1 MPWEEYF
8 KWKGHRVWLRL
19 PAATSTRQLGEVM
32 HVFIGASK
40 SGDIDIAIE
49 LEDGIVHKVRASER
63 GTIWDF
69 AD

>member
-1 MPWEEYF
+1 
-8 KWKGHRVWLRL
+8 
-19 PAATSTRQLGEVM
+19 M

-40 SGDIDIAIE
+40 PGDIDIAIE
-49 LEDGIVHKVRASER
+49 LEDGTIHKVRASER